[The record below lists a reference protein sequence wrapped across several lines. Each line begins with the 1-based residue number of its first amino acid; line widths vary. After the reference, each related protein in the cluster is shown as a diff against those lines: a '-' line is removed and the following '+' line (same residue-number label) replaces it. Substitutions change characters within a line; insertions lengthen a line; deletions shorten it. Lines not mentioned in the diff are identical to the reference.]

1 MPNWFYFTITVSG
14 EKEEVRKFV
23 SNVEGSEK
31 YDTKGIE
38 FDFNHFI
45 PQPDNIYRDNISF
58 ETQERLEKE
67 GVPNWYDWNRHNW
80 GTKWNAVCDDRFSV
94 SIDGFPFEQEYNLRT
109 AWAFPNEVIEKM
121 IEMYPN
127 LDFTIV
133 GEEESGAYG
142 VYIDSSQGIWDEEE
156 PVLIDEENN
165 KVVFWDKDTD
175 LWRYVDDNTEVPDN
189 DMFWPTN
196 SYSWS

>member
-31 YDTKGIE
+31 YDTKGRE

>member
-1 MPNWFYFTITVSG
+1 
-14 EKEEVRKFV
+14 
-23 SNVEGSEK
+23 
-31 YDTKGIE
+31 
-38 FDFNHFI
+38 
-45 PQPDNIYRDNISF
+45 
-58 ETQERLEKE
+58 
-67 GVPNWYDWNRHNW
+67 
-80 GTKWNAVCDDRFSV
+80 
-94 SIDGFPFEQEYNLRT
+94 
-109 AWAFPNEVIEKM
+109 M